1 MRIVSLELRNVRH
14 LDRKRLEFTPG
25 FNLLVGENG
34 RGKSTVL
41 RSLLTAL
48 GAEKNL
54 RPAERLGDDDIR
66 HRAREFSISVD
77 YREGETPFQAGAD
90 RSWRGKTKRRGKLP
104 SAPIVWFGANESTAA
119 TLQGKLVRRYESTSP
134 TRREPD
140 EIRMRE
146 EYLHREEFPDFPEE
160 EERSGFGRSMH
171 VRRFVSRALST
182 FSPKFE
188 RFGWRFVP
196 YGCHVQLPAEAAR
209 EGKRAAAFRREVQA
223 EVMRFLE
230 EDFYPERRFRGW
242 GSRRVVKFRGNGEPI
257 EKRDYMRSMPELGRI
272 MESAGRRLEL
282 SSGLKESTI
291 EIRLAPRITVFG
303 PDGPFLLGQLSDG
316 EKRLF
321 SMIVDVAR
329 QLSLAQGG
337 WREIEHASAIVLI
350 DEIDCHLHPRWQ
362 RMIVPALEDLFP
374 ACQFIA
380 STHSPFIVQAVEAHQ
395 LQSLGP
401 LEPLPDF
408 TDKGIDEIAFKV
420 MHVRNPEVSRR
431 YLEMLDAAKE
441 FYAAAYGAK
450 QASNVDREAL
460 RRRLH
465 ELSSRFARNPAF
477 QAFLELKAEGLLG
490 ADA

>member
-14 LDRKRLEFTPG
+14 LDRKRLDFTPG

-66 HRAREFSISVD
+66 HRAREFGINVE
-77 YREGETPFQAGAD
+77 YREGETLFHVGAD
-90 RSWRGKTKRRGKLP
+90 RSWRGKTKRRGRLP
-104 SAPIVWFGANESTAA
+104 GAPILWFGANESTAA
-119 TLQGKLVRRYESTSP
+119 TLQGKSVRRYASKER

-140 EIRMRE
+140 DIRMRE
-146 EYLHREEFPDFPEE
+146 EYLYREEFPDFPEE
-160 EERSGFGRSMH
+160 DRLEFGRSAH
-171 VRRFVSRALST
+171 VRRFVGRVLSN
-182 FSPKFE
+182 FSEKFE

-196 YGCHVQLPAEAAR
+196 YDCFVQLPTEASR
-209 EGKRAAAFRREVQA
+209 DGKRIAEFRREVQA

-230 EDFYPERRFRGW
+230 EDFHPERRFRGW
-242 GSRRVVKFRGNGEPI
+242 AGRRAVKFRSNGDPI
-257 EKRDYMRSMPELGRI
+257 EKHDSVRSIPELGRI
-272 MESAGRRLEL
+272 MESVGSRFEL
-282 SSGLKESTI
+282 VSALKGATI
-291 EIRLAPRITVFG
+291 EIKLAPRITVFG
-303 PDGPFLLGQLSDG
+303 PHGPFLLGQLSDG

-321 SMIVDVAR
+321 SMIVDIAR
-329 QLSLAQGG
+329 QLSLAEGG
-337 WREIEHASAIVLI
+337 WREIEHAFAIVLI

-380 STHSPFIVQAVEAHQ
+380 TTHSPFIVQSVAGHQ

-401 LEPLPDF
+401 EDPLPDF
-408 TDKGIDEIAFKV
+408 TDKGLDEIAFKV
-420 MHVRNPEVSRR
+420 MHVRHPEVGRR

-441 FYAAAYGAK
+441 FYAAAYRAK
-450 QASNVDREAL
+450 HAGNVDRVAL

-465 ELSSRFARNPAF
+465 ELSTQYARNPAF

>member
-1 MRIVSLELRNVRH
+1 MRIVSLELKNVRH
-14 LDRKRLEFTPG
+14 LDQKRLEFTPG

-66 HRAREFSISVD
+66 HRAREFSINVG
-77 YREGETPFQAGAD
+77 YQEGDTPFQAGAD
-90 RSWRGKTKRRGKLP
+90 RSWRGKTKRRGRLP
-104 SAPIVWFGANESTAA
+104 SAPILWFGANESTAA
-119 TLQGKLVRRYESTSP
+119 TLQGKPVQRYDSTSSK
-134 TRREPD
+134 RREVD
-140 EIRMRE
+140 EVRMRE
-146 EYLHREEFPDFPEE
+146 EYLYREEFPDFPEE
-160 EERSGFGRSMH
+160 ERPEFGRSTH
-171 VRRFVSRALST
+171 VRRFVSRVLST

-196 YGCHVQLPAEAAR
+196 HGCIVKLPAETAR
-209 EGKRAAAFRREVQA
+209 NDKRAATVRREVQA

-242 GSRRVVKFRGNGEPI
+242 ASRRVVRFRGNGEPI
-257 EKRDYMRSMPELGRI
+257 EKRDYMRSIPELGRI
-272 MESAGRRLEL
+272 LESVGRRLEL
-282 SSGLKESTI
+282 GPALRESI
-291 EIRLAPRITVFG
+291 VEIRLAPRITVFG

-321 SMIVDVAR
+321 SMIVDIAR
-329 QLSLAQGG
+329 QLSLGEGG
-337 WREIEHASAIVLI
+337 WREIDHASAIVLI

-374 ACQFIA
+374 VCQFIA
-380 STHSPFIVQAVEAHQ
+380 TTHSPFIVQSVAAHQ

-401 LEPLPDF
+401 DDPLPDF
-408 TDKGIDEIAFKV
+408 TDKGLDEIAFKV
-420 MHVRNPEVSRR
+420 MHVRNPEVGRR

-441 FYAAAYGAK
+441 FFATAHRAK
-450 QASNVDREAL
+450 LAGNANRDAL

-465 ELSSRFARNPAF
+465 ELSTRYARNPAF